1 MKSAFTRSA
10 AAVFTLVAALF
21 FLAVPSAKAT
31 PTGPAPY
38 GTFTFF
44 GTGTV
49 ANNSFSWT
57 SGSDLALAGPNPVG
71 SGGVVTFTAATTLQ
85 PLSSPA
91 DLFTLV
97 VNSDTLTF
105 FLTEVDSYTSAG
117 VGTKGSFTGIGY
129 FTDNA
134 FPGTHFDGSISLT
147 NSQTGAGD
155 QPFSASLVIGTPE
168 PSALVLLG
176 TGLLAMALMAGRK
189 LRIA

>member
-129 FTDNA
+129 FTDLSWN
-134 FPGTHFDGSISLT
+134 PLRRL
-147 NSQTGAGD
+147 D
-155 QPFSASLVIGTPE
+155 QPDQLADGRRRSA
-168 PSALVLLG
+168 VLR
-176 TGLLAMALMAGRK
+176 LAGHRHP
-189 LRIA
+189 